1 MAKVRSAKKAVNVS
15 ISAELLQAAR
25 NSDINLSATLEAAV
39 AHEVRLLRRRDHRR
53 RTGSRAHQTDRPSTA
68 GRSTF
73 GARRG
78 EAMPMSPRCWRP
90 FSREDYRRQGNG
102 TA

>member
-39 AHEVRLLRRRDHRR
+39 AHEVRLLRRREWLEQNGDAIDAYNRDVEAHGTFSDGT
-53 RTGSRAHQTDRPSTA
+53 RT
-68 GRSTF
+68 F
-73 GARRG
+73 
-78 EAMPMSPRCWRP
+78 
-90 FSREDYRRQGNG
+90 
-102 TA
+102 